1 MNHKINVEIGGY
13 KTTINT
19 SVVDVNTPLLLG
31 MDYLK
36 KWGVVIDTG
45 KDELYIRKSKES
57 FVYNSSSQVPIK
69 TRRIMCKQA
78 IRLGHTV
85 EKCVMNE
92 SHLRTHI

>member
-1 MNHKINVEIGGY
+1 MVDTKLLKTNICSASKGLNIKAKREYIEKDSKKHVVMMNDEIDQIF
-13 KTTINT
+13 T
-19 SVVDVNTPLLLG
+19 
-31 MDYLK
+31 
-36 KWGVVIDTG
+36 
-45 KDELYIRKSKES
+45 RKSKES

-78 IRLGHTV
+78 KRLGHTV